1 MLPLPFVF
9 RALRGSA
16 LLVAVVVLPV
26 NAGVR
31 APLPQAAPP
40 ATTLEV
46 LVLDGAGRPVTDLSD
61 SDFVVTRNG
70 ANYAVADVEERTAG
84 EAPRRFVFI
93 FNRRGADASQL
104 SRALRGLRAFI
115 EQGLLDSD
123 ESLFADLGET
133 LRLGR
138 AFGPGKEVA
147 RMGLETIPAMGYRS
161 PAGTEDDA
169 AVAATM
175 LEMVAD
181 RLAEIPGR
189 KIVVLFSRSLSSSSA
204 GAEQPGTFRTPNVP
218 MIRRG
223 EARGESDAGLALIT
237 HRLAR
242 AKATVHV
249 LHLAGVLEYEDR
261 ILTAERGEFNPFQP
275 FSSTSYEGRRRAVS
289 PRGADDILSSLA
301 AETGGLYFSR
311 ATGFPNVLDRIESR
325 NRRWYR
331 VSAVGEVEAA
341 EGESEVLQVRVPGCA
356 DCTVLPVP
364 NRAPE

>member
-161 PAGTEDDA
+161 PAGTEEDA
-169 AVAATM
+169 AATARM
-175 LEMVAD
+175 LALVAD
-181 RLAEIPGR
+181 RLAAAPGR
-189 KIVVLFSRSLSSSSA
+189 KILVLFSQSLSSFSWT
-204 GAEQPGTFRTPNVP
+204 AEQPGTVRKANLPR
-218 MIRRG
+218 IRSDPRG
-223 EARGESDAGLALIT
+223 QLDAGLAPIT
-237 HRLAR
+237 RRLR
-242 AKATVHV
+242 AAQATVHV
-249 LHLAGVLEYEDR
+249 LHLAGAHEFEEK
-261 ILTAERGEFNPFQP
+261 ILTANRGELIVSGTRVGGNP
-275 FSSTSYEGRRRAVS
+275 FSSTAREGRQNAVS
-289 PRGADDILSSLA
+289 PRSEDDILSSFA
-301 AETGGLYFSR
+301 AETGGLYFAR
-311 ATGFPNVLDRIESR
+311 ATGFPRPLDRIETR
-325 NRRWYR
+325 NRRRYR
-331 VSAVGEVEAA
+331 LTVVDSASSATVPNDLEI
-341 EGESEVLQVRVPGCA
+341 RVP
-356 DCTVLPVP
+356 DCPECQVLAG
-364 NRAPE
+364 R